1 MTRFQALMAKRE
13 KVPTLIISFKTT
25 TNAIAAEKF
34 VLENELPGRI
44 IPLPREVSSGCG
56 LSWKAKPEEEEMLV
70 AALND
75 NNLAY
80 AGTHIVTI

>member
-1 MTRFQALMAKRE
+1 MAKRE

-34 VLENELPGRI
+34 FLENELPGRI

-56 LSWKAKPEEEEMLV
+56 LSWKAKPEEEELLV
-70 AALND
+70 SALNE
-75 NNLAY
+75 NGLAF

>member
-1 MTRFQALMAKRE
+1 MAKRE

-34 VLENELPGRI
+34 FLENELPGRI

-56 LSWKAKPEEEEMLV
+56 LSWKAKPEEEELLV
-70 AALND
+70 SALE
-75 NNLAY
+75 NNGLAY
-80 AGTHIVTI
+80 NETHIVTI

>member
-1 MTRFQALMAKRE
+1 MAKRE

-34 VLENELPGRI
+34 FLENELPGRI

-56 LSWKAKPEEEEMLV
+56 LSWKARPEDKDLLIS
-70 AALND
+70 AL
-75 NNLAY
+75 AE
-80 AGTHIVTI
+80 AGMKWAECHILEV

>member
-1 MTRFQALMAKRE
+1 MARRE

-34 VLENELPGRI
+34 FQDNELPGRI

-56 LSWKAKPEEEEMLV
+56 LSWKAKPEEEELLV
-70 AALND
+70 SALNE
-75 NNLAY
+75 NGLAF

>member
-1 MTRFQALMAKRE
+1 MAKRE

-34 VLENELPGRI
+34 FQDNELPGRI

-56 LSWKAKPEEEEMLV
+56 LSWKAKPEEEELLV
-70 AALND
+70 SALNE
-75 NNLAY
+75 NGLAF

>member
-1 MTRFQALMAKRE
+1 MARRE

-34 VLENELPGRI
+34 FLENELPGRI

-56 LSWKAKPEEEEMLV
+56 LSWKAKPEEEELLV
-70 AALND
+70 SALKD
-75 NNLAY
+75 NGLAY
-80 AGTHIVTI
+80 NATHIVTI

>member
-1 MTRFQALMAKRE
+1 MAKRE
-13 KVPTLIISFKTT
+13 TVPTLIISFKTT

-34 VLENELPGRI
+34 FLEKELPGRI